1 MDFKALLDISDFIIY
16 QLNFFEN
23 GIITNARTQE
33 ARADAQRIKDNK
45 PRFCP

>member
-23 GIITNARTQE
+23 GISMGKMGFGWKNE
-33 ARADAQRIKDNK
+33 VV
-45 PRFCP
+45 F

>member
-23 GIITNARTQE
+23 GIIMPFL
-33 ARADAQRIKDNK
+33 RIKQQQMLEML
-45 PRFCP
+45 RLITCLI